1 MEIGKTETKAFLF
14 AMSDYNRFAILVALL
29 KRDMCV
35 NEIVKE
41 TGIGQSNAS
50 HHLLCLTNCG
60 FVTVKRKGK
69 ERVYK
74 LNKEVRP
81 IIRGMLSHI
90 REYKRNILSCNIA
103 NRDYVSKIISDK
115 SRQTNMTMR

>member
-1 MEIGKTETKAFLF
+1 MELGKTETKAFLF
-14 AMSDYNRFAILVALL
+14 AISDYNRFAILAALL
-29 KRDMCV
+29 ERDMCV

-41 TGIGQSNAS
+41 TGIGQSNTS
-50 HHLLCLTNCG
+50 HHLLCLANCG

-69 ERVYK
+69 ERVYA

-90 REYKRNILSCNIA
+90 KGYKKSILSCNVA
-103 NRDYVSKIISDK
+103 NRDYVSKIAK
-115 SRQTNMTMR
+115 GEKRE